1 MSQWLV
7 VLEAFTN
14 GFPVLISHFVVAVLI
29 LLSGVFIYVR
39 TSAWNDLELIRSGNL
54 SASISLGGAFL
65 SLSIPLSA
73 SLTTVGGISGG
84 PLFNSESKIIGVTI
98 AEQVRRGTVSSA
110 DLKSINWLLGAVKNQ
125 THSQSKIQ
133 DEINPENFND
143 FADTYRGEPS
153 IVQLVCNTA

>member
-29 LLSGVFIYVR
+29 LLSGVFIYVK

-73 SLTTVGGISGG
+73 SLTASLSVPSIIIWGVTAVIIQLICDRLASLVIGDLSSRIQNNDISAAVFVLGIKLSVAMINSAVISG
-84 PLFNSESKIIGVTI
+84 
-98 AEQVRRGTVSSA
+98 
-110 DLKSINWLLGAVKNQ
+110 
-125 THSQSKIQ
+125 
-133 DEINPENFND
+133 
-143 FADTYRGEPS
+143 
-153 IVQLVCNTA
+153 